1 MKTERTKI
9 IKRKTLAVALAL
21 AGAAMLVATPVS
33 VAGLPHA
40 LKDSVDYTYFDYWSF
55 CEPVQVHVTGVQV
68 NVAPIGSSYI
78 VMAPQNLKQ
87 EYTSLITGNSV
98 SVEFVG
104 NVIYGIEV
112 DDSGEVFE
120 VTGGVV
126 IKNGKQTLVFG
137 GLVRIHLNFETGEL
151 TVLKVAG
158 TRGDPFL
165 AERESF
171 ADLICAALQ

>member
-1 MKTERTKI
+1 M
-9 IKRKTLAVALAL
+9 L
-21 AGAAMLVATPVS
+21 GAAVMQVATPVS
-33 VAGLPHA
+33 VAGSPHA
-40 LKDSVDYTYFDYWSF
+40 LKDSVDYTYVDDWSF

-68 NVAPIGSSYI
+68 WAPIGSSYTVI
-78 VMAPQNLKQ
+78 SPQNLKQ

-98 SVEFVG
+98 LVEFAG

-126 IKNGKQTLVFG
+126 IKNGKETLAFG
-137 GLVRIHLNFETGEL
+137 GLVRVHLNFETGEL
-151 TVLKVAG
+151 TILKVAG

-165 AERESF
+165 GEGESF
-171 ADLICAALQ
+171 EDLICAALQ